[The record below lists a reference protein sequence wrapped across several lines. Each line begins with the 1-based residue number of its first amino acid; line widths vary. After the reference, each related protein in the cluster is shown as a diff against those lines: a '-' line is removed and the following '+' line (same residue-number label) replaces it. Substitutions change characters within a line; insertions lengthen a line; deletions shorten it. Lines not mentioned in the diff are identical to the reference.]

1 MTTTHE
7 VTKHN
12 DMVHVTTKVDDKVSV
27 THEYTQ
33 FDWLDHVAA
42 VLSRSCTSS
51 VRRGDMVT
59 YTEDENG

>member
-7 VTKHN
+7 VTTHN
-12 DMVHVTTKVDDKVSV
+12 GIVRVVTKIDGEVSV

-42 VLSRSCTSS
+42 MLSRSCMSS
-51 VRRGDMVT
+51 VRRGDTVT